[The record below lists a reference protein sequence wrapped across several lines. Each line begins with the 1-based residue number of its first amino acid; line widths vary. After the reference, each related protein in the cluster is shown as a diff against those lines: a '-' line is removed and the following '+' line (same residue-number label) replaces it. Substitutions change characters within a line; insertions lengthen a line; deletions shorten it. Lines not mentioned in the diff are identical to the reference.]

1 MSGILKRGA
10 AALLMLALLLALLP
24 LGARADGAVHLSPKS
39 TDIPYPV
46 TGGNIYFDAE
56 TGSIRTSDESVTEVD
71 IPEEINGVKVTAIG
85 DFSFGGTDI
94 TKITIPDSVVSIGNQ
109 VFDRCTHLKSVIILG
124 GVISIGDT
132 AFFSCSNLSIIYLP
146 DSLTSIGSGAFFG
159 CDSLRDVYYSGS
171 EKDWAAV
178 SISNENTALDNAAIH
193 FNSDLSQ
200 LPVVK
205 WTLADDGV
213 LTIEGRGAISRSPW
227 AEDLSQIISV
237 VIHPGITD
245 IGDYAFELCFN
256 LANISIPEGIT
267 SIGDGAFYY
276 CHSLTSVTIPDSVT
290 SIGEKA
296 FTDCDS
302 LTGIMIPD
310 GVTSIGSDAFKW
322 CSGLTSISIPVGVTS
337 IGKRTFFNCKSLTN
351 ISIPL
356 GVTSIG
362 DDAFTFCENL
372 TSITIPASITEI
384 GNGTFEGCDSLTD
397 IYYSGSEAEWKAIS
411 IGDSND
417 PLLNATIHYNSPMPE
432 GAAPA
437 TAPAEESAP
446 AAPAEEPAAVSEKPV
461 VQVSTQKVAVDG
473 VEKVIDHYNID
484 GDNYFKL
491 RDLACILMGTD
502 YAFDVGY
509 DAATRTIAVTTGGVY
524 TPLDTDMLVGADMSD
539 TAVVSTQA
547 LTVDGASVSLTA
559 FNIDGSNYFRLR
571 DLAPYIGFGV
581 DYDAAT
587 RTALI
592 ITK

>member
-1 MSGILKRGA
+1 MSGTLKRGA

-24 LGARADGAVHLSPKS
+24 LGARADGAVHLSPRS

-56 TGSIRTSDESVTEVD
+56 TGTIRTSDESVTEVD

-94 TKITIPDSVVSIGNQ
+94 RSILIPEGVVSIGRQ
-109 VFDRCTHLKSVIILG
+109 AFDRCTNLTSV
-124 GVISIGDT
+124 SIPSSVTEIGSA
-132 AFFSCSNLSIIYLP
+132 AFFRCDRLSSISLP
-146 DSLTSIGSGAFFG
+146 DNFISIGSGAFLNCTG
-159 CDSLRDVYYSGS
+159 L
-171 EKDWAAV
+171 V
-178 SISNENTALDNAAIH
+178 SISIP
-193 FNSDLSQ
+193 NS
-200 LPVVK
+200 V
-205 WTLADDGV
+205 
-213 LTIEGRGAISRSPW
+213 
-227 AEDLSQIISV
+227 
-237 VIHPGITD
+237 
-245 IGDYAFELCFN
+245 
-256 LANISIPEGIT
+256 T
-267 SIGDGAFYY
+267 SIGSYAFSD
-276 CHSLTSVTIPDSVT
+276 CSSLTSVTIPDGVMSIGDDAFSGCSSLTSITIPDSVT
-290 SIGEKA
+290 SIGNRA
-296 FTDCDS
+296 FYWCSS
-302 LTGIMIPD
+302 LTS
-310 GVTSIGSDAFKW
+310 VTIGS
-322 CSGLTSISIPVGVTS
+322 
-337 IGKRTFFNCKSLTN
+337 
-351 ISIPL
+351 

-362 DDAFTFCENL
+362 DDAFSGCTSL
-372 TSITIPASITEI
+372 TSIAIDGSTPSYRCEGGALFSKDMTTLIQYPAAKGDTSYVIPEDVSDIVSGAFSGCSSLISISIPNSVTSI
-384 GNGTFEGCDSLTD
+384 GIAAFVNCNLTD
-397 IYYSGSEAEWKAIS
+397 IYYGGSEADWAAID
-411 IGDSND
+411 IQYGND
-417 PLLNATIHYNSPMPE
+417 PLLKATIHYNSPMPE